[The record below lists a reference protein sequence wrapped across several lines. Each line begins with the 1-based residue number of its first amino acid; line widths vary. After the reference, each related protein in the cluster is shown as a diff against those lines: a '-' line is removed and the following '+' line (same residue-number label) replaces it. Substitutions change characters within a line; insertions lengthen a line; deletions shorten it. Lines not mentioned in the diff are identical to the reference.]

1 MQKLL
6 NNELKTKPRST
17 KSLKNK
23 DSMTLA
29 KQWLTAFSNKHQ
41 EPEEVFIKWMY
52 R

>member
-1 MQKLL
+1 
-6 NNELKTKPRST
+6 
-17 KSLKNK
+17 LKNK